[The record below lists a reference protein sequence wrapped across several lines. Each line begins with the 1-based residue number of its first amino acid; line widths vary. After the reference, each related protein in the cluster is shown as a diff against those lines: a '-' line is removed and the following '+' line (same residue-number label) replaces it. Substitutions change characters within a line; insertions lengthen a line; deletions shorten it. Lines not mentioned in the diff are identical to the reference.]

1 MAKKTEAEKNVERQN
16 IKNVYQPE
24 IRAME
29 SKITSL
35 TTKIEFL
42 TMKKIFL
49 DSNITSLD
57 TNHGEL
63 RDLIDTSKNKFDEVD
78 TEDLKGNYMN
88 GVNAQAS
95 ALIGDGTTAKEAVKR
110 AWDKGIKAQ
119 TKLDKKIETLRSD
132 LSSTIT
138 DLTNTQFLFKQALN
152 SIV

>member
-16 IKNVYQPE
+16 IKNVYEPE
-24 IRAME
+24 IKAME

-49 DSNITSLD
+49 DSNVTSLD
-57 TNHGEL
+57 TTHGEF
-63 RDLIDTSKNKFDEVD
+63 RDLMDVAKTKFDEVD

-95 ALIGDGTTAKEAVKR
+95 AVVGDGKSAREAVKR
-110 AWDKGIKAQ
+110 AWDKSVTAQ